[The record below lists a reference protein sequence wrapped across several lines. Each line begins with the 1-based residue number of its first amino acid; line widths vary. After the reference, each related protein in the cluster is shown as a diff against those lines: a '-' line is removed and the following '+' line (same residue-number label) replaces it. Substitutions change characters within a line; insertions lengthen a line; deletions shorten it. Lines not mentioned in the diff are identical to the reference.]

1 MLTKKVITALA
12 VGIAGVFALSATTSA
27 FAKTKYPRESYE
39 TMGAK
44 EGSPPVPGFAMWRY
58 QPGKCWKVSTADKQF
73 GDYVECSKWHK
84 RR

>member
-58 QPGKCWKVSTADKQF
+58 QPGKCWKVSNADKQF